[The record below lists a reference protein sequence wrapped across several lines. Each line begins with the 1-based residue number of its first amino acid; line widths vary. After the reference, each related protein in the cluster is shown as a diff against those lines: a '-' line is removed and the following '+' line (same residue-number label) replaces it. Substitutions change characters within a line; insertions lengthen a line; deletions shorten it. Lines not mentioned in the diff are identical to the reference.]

1 MYKRQT
7 QNVEDLLKSAE
18 ARTILNNCDFVLMLN
33 QAPLDRNELAAMY
46 NISDAQCEY
55 ITNADSGQGILYT
68 GKTIVPFTNKFPTN
82 TKLYKAMTTKVGE
95 VSLTS

>member
-1 MYKRQT
+1 
-7 QNVEDLLKSAE
+7 
-18 ARTILNNCDFVLMLN
+18 MLN

-68 GKTIVPFTNKFPTN
+68 GKNNLCHLQINSQRN
-82 TKLYKAMTTKVGE
+82 TKLY
-95 VSLTS
+95 